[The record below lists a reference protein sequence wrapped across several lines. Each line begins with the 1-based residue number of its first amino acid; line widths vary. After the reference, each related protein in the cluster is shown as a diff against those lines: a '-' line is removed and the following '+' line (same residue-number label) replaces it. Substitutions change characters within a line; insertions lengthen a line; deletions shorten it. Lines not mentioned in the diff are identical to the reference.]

1 VLAKEYALSGS
12 RSAGSAE
19 SKSSSNPSSQQNNAS
34 AKAFKNFE
42 KNTYDVWEIEDSNSN
57 LEDYAFPI
65 SIAVSFN

>member
-1 VLAKEYALSGS
+1 MQSSSNVLSVTPG
-12 RSAGSAE
+12 
-19 SKSSSNPSSQQNNAS
+19 SSSNPSSQQNNAS

-42 KNTYDVWEIEDSNSN
+42 KNTYDVWDIEDSNSN